1 MTSPL
6 IAFLIKLPLALLV
19 FLLVAYAGTVSKR
32 VAGVLFTFPILN
44 GIAIIASPDP
54 VTVADAIYP
63 LVIFNCVLFAI
74 VISFAHSLPRVDA
87 LPRRSRLLVRV
98 IVWAAAWLVGAYLIT
113 DVRQQI
119 FGAAVLFVGALIVAF
134 AFMHLCWSQ
143 TSDTPRVPDG
153 GGVTYHSRGFASFW
167 LNSTGLW
174 RIVLFALAY
183 GCLVFV
189 SRAALDEKWV
199 GMASALPLPGLF
211 ALAALID
218 DSDAAE
224 RTQLLPMRDT
234 VFLGPLLVIPFNW
247 AFSHI
252 LAAYLPP
259 DLVLARYLLLFAMWA
274 VAALAVLRLVPRLS
288 TTLDRLVSPASPT
301 R

>member
-6 IAFLIKLPLALLV
+6 FAFAFLVKLTLALLV

-32 VAGVLFTFPILN
+32 IAGVLLTFPILN
-44 GIAIIASPDP
+44 GIAIITSADP

-74 VISFAHSLPRVDA
+74 VISFARFAPPVDA
-87 LPRRSRLLVRV
+87 LPPRSRLIVRV
-98 IVWAAAWLVGAYLIT
+98 IVWTAAWLAGAYLIT
-113 DVRQQI
+113 DFRQHI
-119 FGAAVLFVGALIVAF
+119 FGAAILFTGSVIVVLAF
-134 AFMHLCWSQ
+134 TSLCWSGH
-143 TSDTPRVPDG
+143 TSPAHKDA
-153 GGVTYHSRGFASFW
+153 GVTHHGRAFASFW
-167 LNSTGLW
+167 LTGTGLW
-174 RIVLFALAY
+174 RIVLFVLAY
-183 GCLVFV
+183 GCLFWA

-218 DSDAAE
+218 DTPDGTE
-224 RTQLLPMRDT
+224 VLPMRDT

-247 AFSHI
+247 AFSH
-252 LAAYLPP
+252 LLVTLLPP
-259 DLVLARYLLLFAMWA
+259 DLVLLRYLLLFGMWI
-274 VAALAVLRLVPRLS
+274 VAALAVLLLVPRIAAYF
-288 TTLDRLVSPASPT
+288 DRRVSSAPPT